1 MVLALFLRW
10 CRLKR
15 THIFLVRLRLF
26 AVKANA
32 NREQNLP
39 SLGNYAEMQLCLFK
53 EEKMG
58 LRCRILTSIRH
69 PRFFLFPLLEK
80 GLSKKGKDRSDVSY
94 FILKGAAFYAERF
107 VHHSKVL
114 YISTENVK
122 GLCYLFEIENSFIFA
137 FQVCSH
143 FVSLYH
149 NR

>member
-114 YISTENVK
+114 CISTENVK

>member
-1 MVLALFLRW
+1 MVLAIFLRW

-15 THIFLVRLRLF
+15 THILIIRLRLF
-26 AVKANA
+26 AV
-32 NREQNLP
+32 
-39 SLGNYAEMQLCLFK
+39 K

-58 LRCRILTSIRH
+58 LRCQSSASIRH
-69 PRFFLFPLLEK
+69 PRFLLFPLLEK

-114 YISTENVK
+114 CISTENVK

>member
-1 MVLALFLRW
+1 M
-10 CRLKR
+10 
-15 THIFLVRLRLF
+15 RLRLF

-32 NREQNLP
+32 NREQTCQACL
-39 SLGNYAEMQLCLFK
+39 SNYAEMQLCLFK

-58 LRCRILTSIRH
+58 LRCRSSTSIRH
-69 PRFFLFPLLEK
+69 PRFLLFPLLEK
-80 GLSKKGKDRSDVSY
+80 GLSKKGKDRSDVSD

-114 YISTENVK
+114 CISTENVK
-122 GLCYLFEIENSFIFA
+122 GLCYRFEIENSFIFA